1 MGEQY
6 GVRLVHIHVCMP
18 VYLPTHTTHILT
30 LHPYACTAHI
40 YPHLLIMYMYLETLG
55 YTAEEYI
62 GHHIMEFCMDPEI
75 ALTRVFTDLGKH
87 TYIHSYTY
95 TVLVHTR
102 KHMLCIPYIT
112 YLYNTYTYLVTY
124 NTIHIL
130 IHIHILIP

>member
-1 MGEQY
+1 M
-6 GVRLVHIHVCMP
+6 
-18 VYLPTHTTHILT
+18 YLHILHM
-30 LHPYACTAHI
+30 L
-40 YPHLLIMYMYLETLG
+40 LETLG

-102 KHMLCIPYIT
+102 KHMLCIPYTT
-112 YLYNTYTYLVTY
+112 YLYNIYAYLRTY
-124 NTIHIL
+124 NTIHIFIYIL
-130 IHIHILIP
+130 LIP